1 MIYISAEN
9 EYPRHAGDI
18 QLVAPQWIVG
28 EPLPDGWVK
37 VEESE
42 RPAAGTDKVTV
53 EGTPSK
59 VDGVMTQQWIVR
71 DLTQAELD
79 RRNAPANAKAK
90 LIELGLT
97 EAEVSAL
104 VRGLVR

>member
-1 MIYISAEN
+1 MLYINAEN
-9 EYPRHAGDI
+9 EYPRHIGDV
-18 QLVAPQWIVG
+18 QLAKPSFKDG
-28 EPLPDGWVK
+28 DTLPTGWAKVK
-37 VEESE
+37 ESE
-42 RPAAGTDKVTV
+42 RPTGGIDQVTV
-53 EGTPSK
+53 EGFPETI
-59 VDGVMTQQWIVR
+59 DGVVTQSWTLR

-79 RRNAPANAKAK
+79 RRDAPANAKAK

>member
-1 MIYISAEN
+1 MLYINSDN
-9 EYPRHAGDI
+9 EYPRHIGDV
-18 QLVAPQWIVG
+18 QLAKPSFKDGDV
-28 EPLPDGWVK
+28 LPTGWVK

-42 RPAAGTDKVTV
+42 RPTAGADKVTV
-53 EGTPSK
+53 EGNPEE
-59 VDGVMTQQWIVR
+59 VNGVMTQSWIVR

-79 RRNAPANAKAK
+79 RRDAPANARAK

-104 VRGLVR
+104 VQGLVR

>member
-1 MIYISAEN
+1 MLYINAEN
-9 EYPRHAGDI
+9 EYPRHIGDV
-18 QLVAPQWIVG
+18 QLVKPSFKEGDA
-28 EPLPDGWVK
+28 LPTGWQR

-42 RPAAGTDKVTV
+42 RPTAGTDQVTV
-53 EGTPSK
+53 EGTPEEI
-59 VDGVMTQQWIVR
+59 DGVMTQTWVVR

-79 RRNAPANAKAK
+79 RRDAPANAKAK

>member
-1 MIYISAEN
+1 MLYINSNN
-9 EYPRHAGDI
+9 EYPRHIGDI
-18 QLVAPQWIVG
+18 QLVKAGFKDGDV
-28 EPLPDGWVK
+28 LPTGWTQ

-42 RPAAGTDKVTV
+42 RPAAGADKVSV
-53 EGTPSK
+53 EVAPVE
-59 VDGVMTQQWIVR
+59 VDGIMTQQWLVR

-79 RRNAPANAKAK
+79 RRDAPANAKAK

-97 EAEVSAL
+97 EAEVDAL